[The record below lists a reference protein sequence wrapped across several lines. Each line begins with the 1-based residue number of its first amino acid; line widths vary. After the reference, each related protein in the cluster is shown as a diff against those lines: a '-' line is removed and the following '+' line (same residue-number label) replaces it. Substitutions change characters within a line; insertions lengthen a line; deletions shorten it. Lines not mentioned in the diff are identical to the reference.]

1 MIAIIGSG
9 IAGLTAAIS
18 LIKRGFDV
26 VVYTPDV
33 FKSNS
38 YLAQAGIAL
47 PLANG
52 DSPLNHVLDTLKSGK
67 GLSNIETVW
76 NVISKATEAYD
87 FLTSLGLEF
96 DYISKEG
103 GHSTARVFSIRG
115 ETGKWITT
123 RLIEVCKEYGI
134 DIINKSVEGLA
145 IGGRECYGVIVNG
158 ELIRSDAVVL
168 ASGGYSALYKYFSG
182 VDSAIGVLIGD
193 AIIKGAIASSLE
205 FIQFHP
211 TAFIGKN
218 RVILISESLRGFGA
232 KIIDS
237 NGKRFVN
244 ELATRDIVSR
254 EIFRR
259 IISGERVFLDL
270 RGINNIEEISPFVYN
285 SLVEE
290 GIDPKEDPVPIM
302 PVAHY
307 TIGGL
312 FTDLYYRTTIRR
324 LYAIGESAENG
335 FHGANRLASNSLLEC
350 VVSGIEVARTIARDQ
365 PKSPRSPVN
374 LKVFEGSLDSIGDLR
389 EILWNSVGII
399 REERDLKEALKK
411 VEMLEIDPR
420 IKILVIGII
429 KSAILRRES
438 RGTHYR
444 VDYPTINHKLSKRI
458 IYDGRV
464 VRFIGDQHVA

>member
-1 MIAIIGSG
+1 MMIAIIGSG

-145 IGGRECYGVIVNG
+145 IGGRECYG
-158 ELIRSDAVVL
+158 
-168 ASGGYSALYKYFSG
+168 
-182 VDSAIGVLIGD
+182 
-193 AIIKGAIASSLE
+193 
-205 FIQFHP
+205 
-211 TAFIGKN
+211 
-218 RVILISESLRGFGA
+218 
-232 KIIDS
+232 
-237 NGKRFVN
+237 
-244 ELATRDIVSR
+244 
-254 EIFRR
+254 
-259 IISGERVFLDL
+259 
-270 RGINNIEEISPFVYN
+270 
-285 SLVEE
+285 
-290 GIDPKEDPVPIM
+290 
-302 PVAHY
+302 
-307 TIGGL
+307 
-312 FTDLYYRTTIRR
+312 
-324 LYAIGESAENG
+324 
-335 FHGANRLASNSLLEC
+335 
-350 VVSGIEVARTIARDQ
+350 
-365 PKSPRSPVN
+365 
-374 LKVFEGSLDSIGDLR
+374 
-389 EILWNSVGII
+389 
-399 REERDLKEALKK
+399 
-411 VEMLEIDPR
+411 
-420 IKILVIGII
+420 
-429 KSAILRRES
+429 
-438 RGTHYR
+438 
-444 VDYPTINHKLSKRI
+444 
-458 IYDGRV
+458 
-464 VRFIGDQHVA
+464 